1 MLFLYRPRQTW
12 MPSTLPRQRAQ
23 QAASNRH
30 LQDQFGATRRVPRS
44 MPAPADPAAPAPGG
58 AASPSDRS
66 VTERLK
72 ELAQLH
78 GEGALSDAEFAAA
91 KAKVL
96 ASTSGDP

>member
-23 QAASNRH
+23 QAAYNRH
-30 LQDQFGATRRVPRS
+30 LQDQFGATRRVPPS
-44 MPAPADPAAPAPGG
+44 VPAPADPAAPTPGG
-58 AASPSDRS
+58 AASPLDRS

-78 GEGALSDAEFAAA
+78 AEGALSDAEFTAA

-96 ASTSGDP
+96 GPASADP

>member
-12 MPSTLPRQRAQ
+12 MPYRLPRQPAQ
-23 QAASNRH
+23 QAAYNRH
-30 LQDQFGATRRVPRS
+30 LQDEFGATRRVPIS
-44 MPAPADPAAPAPGG
+44 MPAPDEPAEPSSPRAPST
-58 AASPSDRS
+58 SPLS

-78 GEGALSDAEFAAA
+78 ADGALSDEEFTAA

-96 ASTSGDP
+96 ASTSADP